1 MVPVI
6 GATMSVEPALQLID
20 TGTARLSVRIQGTG
34 PLVLFVH
41 GFPEAWHSWRHQID
55 AVAGAGFRAAALQ
68 VRGYAGSQR
77 FGRVE
82 DYAMAPLVDDIVAVA
97 RALQPDRPAIL
108 VGHDWGAPMV
118 WHTALT
124 QPQAVAAVCGLS
136 VPFTGVPE
144 MSFDDVIRERF
155 DDRGRFFYQS
165 WFREP
170 GVAEAVLEADPR
182 GFLRKFFFAISG
194 EAPDGWWP
202 SRAPAGAALPDIL
215 PDPLER
221 GIPLPGW
228 MDQAMLDHYEA
239 DFRQSG
245 FFGPLS
251 RYRNHTRDFGFARPF
266 AGRRIE
272 QPALFIAGDRDP
284 AFTGF
289 GLSRTSPQA
298 LMAPHVPNLQGFHV
312 LKGCGHW
319 TQQERPDAVSG
330 LLTGWLGG
338 LTHN

>member
-1 MVPVI
+1 MPNKP
-6 GATMSVEPALQLID
+6 SVQWID
-20 TGTARLSVRIQGTG
+20 TGRARLQLHLQGAG

-41 GFPEAWHSWRHQID
+41 GFPEAWHAWRHQIE
-55 AVAGAGFRAAALQ
+55 AVARAGFRAAALQ

-77 FGRVE
+77 FDRVE

-97 RALQPDRPAIL
+97 RALQPQQPAIL

-136 VPFTGVPE
+136 VPFTGVPDV
-144 MSFDDVIRERF
+144 SFDTVIHERF
-155 DDRGRFFYQS
+155 DAKGRFFYQS

-170 GVAEAVLEADPR
+170 GVAEARLEADPR
-182 GFLRKFFFAISG
+182 GFLRSFFFAISG
-194 EAPDGWWP
+194 DAPDGWWP
-202 SRAPAGAALPDIL
+202 ARAPAGAALPDIL

-221 GIPLPGW
+221 GIPLPAW
-228 MDQAMLDHYEA
+228 MDEATLDRYEA

-251 RYRNHTRDFGFARPF
+251 RYRNHSRDFAFARPF

-289 GLSRTSPQA
+289 GLSRTSPLE
-298 LMAPHVPNLQGFHV
+298 LMAPHVPDLRGFHI
-312 LKGCGHW
+312 LPGCGHW
-319 TQQERPDAVSG
+319 TQQERPEEVSR
-330 LLTGWLGG
+330 LLVDWLGQLARQAG
-338 LTHN
+338 PAG

>member
-1 MVPVI
+1 MSAEPTLHVI
-6 GATMSVEPALQLID
+6 EAGR
-20 TGTARLSVRIQGTG
+20 ARLAVHLQGSG

-41 GFPEAWHSWRHQID
+41 GFPEAWHSWRHQMI
-55 AVAGAGFRAAALQ
+55 AVAQAGFRAAALQ

-77 FGRVE
+77 FDRVE

-97 RALQPDRPAIL
+97 QALQPGRPAIV

-124 QPQAVAAVCGLS
+124 RPEVVAAVCGMS
-136 VPFTGVPE
+136 VPFTGVPHV
-144 MSFDDVIRERF
+144 SFDEVIRERF
-155 DDRGRFFYQS
+155 DAKGRFFYQS

-170 GVAEAVLEADPR
+170 GVAEPVLEADPR

-194 EAPDGWWP
+194 DAPDGWWP
-202 SRAPAGAALPDIL
+202 NRAPAGAALTAIL
-215 PDPLER
+215 PDPIEQ
-221 GIPLPGW
+221 GIALPQW
-228 MDQAMLDHYEA
+228 MDEAMLDRYEA

-251 RYRNHTRDFGFARPF
+251 RYRNHTRDFTFARAF
-266 AGRRIE
+266 AGRRIT

-289 GLSRTSPQA
+289 GLARTNPLD
-298 LMAPHVPNLQGFHV
+298 LMAPHVPQLQGFHV
-312 LKGCGHW
+312 LAGCGHW
-319 TQQERPDAVSG
+319 TQQERPEDVSR
-330 LLTGWLGG
+330 LLVNWLLALAGR
-338 LTHN
+338 